1 MSLSKSIS
9 VTLDG
14 AVYTGTYR
22 VDGERVAVTSVMGA
36 KDGIWGRMRAAEVAK
51 ALLAGIVYEWLLK
64 SRDRSG

>member
-9 VTLDG
+9 VALDG

-22 VDGERVAVTSVMGA
+22 VDGDRVAVPSVMGA
-36 KDGIWGRMRAAEVAK
+36 RDGTWGRMRAPDVAK

-64 SRDRSG
+64 SRIKAG